1 MPSTFTHS
9 CSSSVVAMVWFVVTC
24 TLPIHFLGAMAV
36 VPFAIVSFDV
46 GQSYFIFNRNK
57 QVYFYDNKI
66 NIECVR
72 CKLGMEPIAIL
83 FENRTSRGLVSDG

>member
-1 MPSTFTHS
+1 
-9 CSSSVVAMVWFVVTC
+9 
-24 TLPIHFLGAMAV
+24 MAV
-36 VPFAIVSFDV
+36 GPFAIVSFDV